1 MSIAGGVMRACAGCL
16 YLAASVPCTA
26 DRLTVIGTFGPTES
40 TAPYLEI
47 LQATPEDTDEP
58 PAASPDLGAADLRR
72 LLPIHSPNLT
82 PGPVST
88 VARARPFAAPLFII
102 GSDLQSLRWVA
113 AHRSA
118 LKALGA
124 VGLLVEVP
132 DEAALAQV
140 LAATGDLPLIPAA
153 GSDLA
158 QALQLEHY
166 PVLVTQ
172 DGVRQ

>member
-1 MSIAGGVMRACAGCL
+1 MSVSGGVGRVCAGWL
-16 YLAASVPCTA
+16 YLAASVPSSA
-26 DRLTVIGTFGPTES
+26 GGLTVIGSFGPTES
-40 TAPYLEI
+40 TEPYLEI

-58 PAASPDLGAADLRR
+58 PAAAPGLGAADLRR
-72 LLPIHSPNLT
+72 LLPIQSPNLT
-82 PGPVST
+82 LGPVPT
-88 VARARPFAAPLFII
+88 VAQARPFAAPLFII
-102 GSDLQSLRWVA
+102 GSDLQSLRWVV
-113 AHRSA
+113 AHRSE

-132 DEAALAQV
+132 DEAALARV

>member
-1 MSIAGGVMRACAGCL
+1 MRASGGVVRVCAGCL
-16 YLAASVPCTA
+16 YLAASVPCVA
-26 DRLTVIGTFGPTES
+26 GELTVIGTFGPTEP

-58 PAASPDLGAADLRR
+58 PAAAPGLGAADLRR
-72 LLPIHSPNLT
+72 LLPIQSPDLT
-82 PGPVST
+82 PGPVPT
-88 VARARPFAAPLFII
+88 VAQARPFAAPLFII
-102 GSDLQSLRWVA
+102 GSDRQSLRWVA
-113 AHRSA
+113 VHRSK
-118 LKALGA
+118 LKTLGA